1 MPTTNNRE
9 EAEQR
14 IRDLRESISLL
25 EHELERHKAREEDE
39 QHALI
44 DHLDQ
49 YIDAVDDKVSSLKL
63 FWNTLRQEWRKERS

>member
-1 MPTTNNRE
+1 MATTNTRE

-14 IRDLRESISLL
+14 IRELRESISQL
-25 EHELERHKAREEDE
+25 EGELERHKAWEEAE
-39 QHALI
+39 QHALL

-63 FWNTLRQEWRKERS
+63 FWNTLRQEWRKAR